1 MIPAEENFVETQ
13 VDGGD
18 GDVHIVKQTGEIDD
32 VPLMIHV
39 LTENETRDAE
49 GSIAAVEDSVAEER
63 EHSNA
68 TAGKKN
74 KHKTRK
80 SSKARRQHRKDQTG
94 FDNVISALD
103 KNITT
108 ARKHKHQ
115 LAASNVLITPV
126 IDDVIDKLIYRCDPL
141 FEANYED
148 SCAKLLHLEDTNE
161 EPLNMN
167 YGTNV
172 GDQLESKIDR
182 ILALTELHGVLN
194 AQDDVHSN
202 KLDHNRIS
210 TFVHQKREMDDL
222 MVSKGLVDAELQETK
237 EELRNAMDAMKLL
250 KEEHEELKAKMK
262 ENEEYAAQRE
272 KEMSE
277 NYMKDLGDAQSTIE
291 QMKKEREIE
300 ETLDQKHVAD
310 IKLTLEKETE
320 HNKQLSEECLMLKQQ
335 LVAERK
341 KRMSLDDY
349 IHDIGNQNEELLS
362 KLDQRE
368 LYCIELEQRI
378 KEACS
383 SIRKAKGIK
392 KEHKQ
397 LHKINDTLNSKL
409 LSSKEKL
416 KHSRRERNELLFRL
430 ERLCNSLIAETQTQ
444 IMKSA
449 DEGES
454 CMDLEDD
461 VDNELFLDRQN
472 RRLERMHNIM
482 SLHG

>member
-1 MIPAEENFVETQ
+1 MIPAAEENFVETQ

-18 GDVHIVKQTGEIDD
+18 VDVHIVKQTGEIDD
-32 VPLMIHV
+32 VPLVIHV

-49 GSIAAVEDSVAEER
+49 GSIAAVEDSIAEER
-63 EHSNA
+63 EH
-68 TAGKKN
+68 TGKKN

-80 SSKARRQHRKDQTG
+80 SSKARRQHRKDQAG

-115 LAASNVLITPV
+115 LAKSNVLITPV

-167 YGTNV
+167 YGTNNV

-182 ILALTELHGVLN
+182 ILALTELHGVSD

-250 KEEHEELKAKMK
+250 QEKNEELTAKMK

-277 NYMKDLGDAQSTIE
+277 NYMKDLDNAQSTIE
-291 QMKKEREIE
+291 QMKTERKIE

-320 HNKQLSEECLMLKQQ
+320 HNKQLSKECLMLKQQ

-349 IHDIGNQNEELLS
+349 IHGIGNQNEELLS
-362 KLDQRE
+362 KLHQRE
-368 LYCIELEQRI
+368 LYCIELEQTI
-378 KEACS
+378 K
-383 SIRKAKGIK
+383 KAEGIK
-392 KEHKQ
+392 KENKE
-397 LHKINDTLNSKL
+397 LRKINGTLNSKL

-430 ERLCNSLIAETQTQ
+430 ERLSNNLIAETQTQ
-444 IMKSA
+444 VKFA

-454 CMDLEDD
+454 CIDLEDD

>member
-1 MIPAEENFVETQ
+1 MIPAAEENFVETQ

-18 GDVHIVKQTGEIDD
+18 VDVHIVKQTGEIDD
-32 VPLMIHV
+32 VPLVIHV

-49 GSIAAVEDSVAEER
+49 GSIAAVEDSIAEER
-63 EHSNA
+63 EH
-68 TAGKKN
+68 TGKKN

-80 SSKARRQHRKDQTG
+80 SSKARRQHRKDQAG

-115 LAASNVLITPV
+115 LAKSNVLITPV

-167 YGTNV
+167 YGTNNV

-182 ILALTELHGVLN
+182 ILALTELHGVSD

-250 KEEHEELKAKMK
+250 QEKNEELTAKMK

-277 NYMKDLGDAQSTIE
+277 NYMKDLDNAQSTIE
-291 QMKKEREIE
+291 QMKTERKIE

-320 HNKQLSEECLMLKQQ
+320 HSKQLSEECLMLKQQ

-349 IHDIGNQNEELLS
+349 IHGIGNQNEELLS
-362 KLDQRE
+362 KLHQRE
-368 LYCIELEQRI
+368 LYCIELEQTI
-378 KEACS
+378 K
-383 SIRKAKGIK
+383 KAKGIK
-392 KEHKQ
+392 KEQKE
-397 LHKINDTLNSKL
+397 LHKINGTLNSKL

-430 ERLCNSLIAETQTQ
+430 ERLSNNLIAETQTQ
-444 IMKSA
+444 VKYP

-454 CMDLEDD
+454 CIDLEDD
-461 VDNELFLDRQN
+461 VDTELFLDRQN

>member
-1 MIPAEENFVETQ
+1 MIPAAEENFVETQ

-32 VPLMIHV
+32 VPLVIHV

-49 GSIAAVEDSVAEER
+49 GSIAVDDSIAEER
-63 EHSNA
+63 EH
-68 TAGKKN
+68 TGKKN

-80 SSKARRQHRKDQTG
+80 SSKARRQHRKDQAG

-115 LAASNVLITPV
+115 LAKSNVLITPV

-141 FEANYED
+141 FEANYYED

-167 YGTNV
+167 YGTNNV

-182 ILALTELHGVLN
+182 ILALTELHG
-194 AQDDVHSN
+194 N

-222 MVSKGLVDAELQETK
+222 MVSLQETE
-237 EELRNAMDAMKLL
+237 EELRNAMDAVKLL
-250 KEEHEELKAKMK
+250 QEKNEELTAKMK
-262 ENEEYAAQRE
+262 ENEERE

-277 NYMKDLGDAQSTIE
+277 NYMKDLDNAQSTIE
-291 QMKKEREIE
+291 QMKTEREIE
-300 ETLDQKHVAD
+300 ETLDQKHIAD

-362 KLDQRE
+362 KLHQRE
-368 LYCIELEQRI
+368 LYCNQLEQR
-378 KEACS
+378 
-383 SIRKAKGIK
+383 IRKAKG
-392 KEHKQ
+392 EHKE

-430 ERLCNSLIAETQTQ
+430 ERLSNSLISETQTQ
-444 IMKSA
+444 VKFA
-449 DEGES
+449 DEGE
-454 CMDLEDD
+454 CIDLEDD

-482 SLHG
+482 SLHGLQQLN

>member
-1 MIPAEENFVETQ
+1 MIPAAEENFVETQ

-32 VPLMIHV
+32 VPLVIHV

-49 GSIAAVEDSVAEER
+49 GSIAVDDSIAEER
-63 EHSNA
+63 EH
-68 TAGKKN
+68 TVKKN

-80 SSKARRQHRKDQTG
+80 SSKARRQHRKDQAG
-94 FDNVISALD
+94 FDNVVSALD

-108 ARKHKHQ
+108 ARKHKHK
-115 LAASNVLITPV
+115 LAESNVLITPV

-182 ILALTELHGVLN
+182 ILALTELHGVLET
-194 AQDDVHSN
+194 QDDVHCN

-250 KEEHEELKAKMK
+250 QEKNEELTAKMK

-277 NYMKDLGDAQSTIE
+277 NYMKDLDNAQSTIG
-291 QMKKEREIE
+291 QMKTEREIE
-300 ETLDQKHVAD
+300 EALDQKHVAD

-362 KLDQRE
+362 KLHQRE

-378 KEACS
+378 
-383 SIRKAKGIK
+383 RKAKGIK
-392 KEHKQ
+392 KEHKE

-430 ERLCNSLIAETQTQ
+430 ERLSNSLIAETQTQ

-449 DEGES
+449 DEGEES

>member
-1 MIPAEENFVETQ
+1 MIPAAEENFVETQ

-32 VPLMIHV
+32 VPLVIHV

-49 GSIAAVEDSVAEER
+49 GSIAVDDSIAEER
-63 EHSNA
+63 EH
-68 TAGKKN
+68 TGKKN

-80 SSKARRQHRKDQTG
+80 SSKVRRQHRSAG

-115 LAASNVLITPV
+115 LAKSNVLITPV

-161 EPLNMN
+161 EHLNMN
-167 YGTNV
+167 YDTNNV

-182 ILALTELHGVLN
+182 ILALTELHG
-194 AQDDVHSN
+194 N

-222 MVSKGLVDAELQETK
+222 MVSKCLVDAELQETK

-250 KEEHEELKAKMK
+250 QEKNEELTAFQ
-262 ENEEYAAQRE
+262 EYAAQRE

-277 NYMKDLGDAQSTIE
+277 NYMKDLDNAQSTIE
-291 QMKKEREIE
+291 QMKTEREIE

-320 HNKQLSEECLMLKQQ
+320 HNKQLSAECLMLKQQ

-362 KLDQRE
+362 KLHQRE
-368 LYCIELEQRI
+368 LYCNQLEQR
-378 KEACS
+378 
-383 SIRKAKGIK
+383 IRKAKG
-392 KEHKQ
+392 EHKE

-430 ERLCNSLIAETQTQ
+430 ERLSNSLIAETQTQ
-444 IMKSA
+444 VKFA

-454 CMDLEDD
+454 CIDLEDNI
-461 VDNELFLDRQN
+461 DNELFLDRQN

-482 SLHG
+482 HCMANN

>member
-1 MIPAEENFVETQ
+1 MIPAVEEKFVETQ

-18 GDVHIVKQTGEIDD
+18 GDVHIAKQTGEIDD
-32 VPLMIHV
+32 VPLVIHV
-39 LTENETRDAE
+39 LTENETRDTD
-49 GSIAAVEDSVAEER
+49 GSVAVEDSIAEER
-63 EHSNA
+63 EHSNFSTA

-80 SSKARRQHRKDQTG
+80 SSKARRQHRKDQAG

-103 KNITT
+103 KNIST
-108 ARKHKHQ
+108 AKEHKHQ
-115 LAASNVLITPV
+115 LAESNVLITPV
-126 IDDVIDKLIYRCDPL
+126 IDNVIDKLIYRCDPL
-141 FEANYED
+141 FEANCED
-148 SCAKLLHLEDTNE
+148 SCAKLLHLEDTKE
-161 EPLNMN
+161 EPLN
-167 YGTNV
+167 YGTNNT

-182 ILALTELHGVLN
+182 ILALTELNGVLD

-250 KEEHEELKAKMK
+250 EEKNEELKANMK

-277 NYMKDLGDAQSTIE
+277 NYRKDLDNAQRTIE
-291 QMKKEREIE
+291 QMKTEREIE
-300 ETLDQKHVAD
+300 ETLDRKHVAD
-310 IKLTLEKETE
+310 ITLALEKETE
-320 HNKQLSEECLMLKQQ
+320 HNKQLSEECIMLKQQ

-349 IHDIGNQNEELLS
+349 IHDIGSQNEELLS
-362 KLDQRE
+362 KLHQRE
-368 LYCIELEQRI
+368 LYCIELEQTI
-378 KEACS
+378 K
-383 SIRKAKGIK
+383 KAKGIK
-392 KEHKQ
+392 KEHKEMR
-397 LHKINDTLNSKL
+397 KINDALNSKL
-409 LSSKEKL
+409 LSLKEKL

-430 ERLCNSLIAETQTQ
+430 ERLSNNLIAETQTQ
-444 IMKSA
+444 MKSA

-454 CMDLEDD
+454 CIDLEDD
-461 VDNELFLDRQN
+461 VDNELFLHRQN